1 MLAKLKRLQKLKN
14 NFCDERNILCRAAFV
29 LRDIFLCILIGRQSP
44 GGVVVIINIGGVI
57 WIYKRRIMYIMYS
70 LPYSLMLV
78 WANYT

>member
-1 MLAKLKRLQKLKN
+1 MSRGVFAVRFFLC
-14 NFCDERNILCRAAFV
+14 FCDRATAT
-29 LRDIFLCILIGRQSP
+29 
-44 GGVVVIINIGGVI
+44 GGVVAVINIGGVI